1 MLPRR
6 GNGDLGRAFGSPML
20 ESPRMA
26 TAEAPASRP
35 LIREDYELDLSEL
48 FGRLL
53 RHWPLVA
60 ACMALAV
67 LGAVAFTLTQP
78 RTYGGMAQVIISRPK
93 LQTTLEPRLMTIN
106 DFELRPFYTHAK
118 HPDVER
124 AVQAKLQNE
133 LEAHERSPGALVERI
148 RVLSAKDDPALM
160 ELRFSD
166 PDPIKASRL
175 ANTWA
180 DEYIHHAQTALNP
193 AAISQRVV
201 DAQLMQARAELQR
214 RDAALHAFEQRTGLG
229 LALRDDGT
237 TRVELSAVV
246 GQPGTTTQSATVPSA
261 VRLGTRGREVSTKA
275 TTLADFRARRDQTR
289 MLLGQARALR
299 AAGVGVASIGTDLAA
314 IGIAASTPPDQ
325 VVAALETRERA
336 LGESIDALAAELRQM
351 ESTLSADVGQLELLE
366 RDRDVARDTYVALAK
381 KTEENK
387 VGMAGDWPGVVL
399 FSRSP
404 EYAAADP
411 RQWPLVIG
419 VSAAAGLLLGLLG
432 AFVLDRRRA
441 RVSRPA
447 PRFDAYP
454 ERAL

>member
-1 MLPRR
+1 
-6 GNGDLGRAFGSPML
+6 ML

-48 FGRLL
+48 ASRIF
-53 RHWPLVA
+53 RHWLFIA
-60 ACMALAV
+60 MCIALAV
-67 LGAVAFTLTQP
+67 IGAVAFTLTQP

-93 LQTTLEPRLMTIN
+93 LQANLEPRLMTIN

-124 AVQAKLQNE
+124 AVQTKLQGV
-133 LEAHERSPGALVERI
+133 LEAHERGPGALIERI
-148 RVLSAKDDPALM
+148 RVLSAKEDPALM

-166 PDPIKASRL
+166 PDPIKASKV

-180 DEYIHHAQTALNP
+180 EAYIQHAQTALNP

-201 DAQLMQARAELQR
+201 DAQLKEALAEMQR
-214 RDAALHAFEQRTGLG
+214 RDDALRVFEQRTGLG

-261 VRLGTRGREVSTKA
+261 VRLGTRGREVSTRA
-275 TTLADFRARRDQTR
+275 ATLAEFRAKRDQAR

-299 AAGVGVASIGTDLAA
+299 GAGVGLTSISKDLGEL
-314 IGIAASTPPDQ
+314 GIAPDAPADQ
-325 VVAALETRERA
+325 VVTALETRDRA
-336 LGESIDALAAELRQM
+336 LGESIDAIAAELRQI
-351 ESTLSADVGQLELLE
+351 ESTLSADVGQLERLE

-387 VGMAGDWPGVVL
+387 VGLAGEWPGVTL
-399 FSRSP
+399 FSPSP
-404 EYAAADP
+404 EYAGVDP

-419 VSAAAGLLLGLLG
+419 VASAAGLLVGLVG

-441 RVSRPA
+441 RVERRA
-447 PRFDAYP
+447 PRFDAFP